1 MDCRYRGTQEN
12 LVDWTLRWWWWG
24 GSSRVDT
31 SRFQCQN
38 IKEIKEENDVKLNED
53 EGKKIVWSA
62 TIFFFSFLSTKEIEN
77 PFSLLTRFFFTYRR
91 QQRRLS

>member
-1 MDCRYRGTQEN
+1 
-12 LVDWTLRWWWWG
+12 VDWTLWWWWWWWG

-62 TIFFFSFLSTKEIEN
+62 TILFFSVDKRN
-77 PFSLLTRFFFTYRR
+77 
-91 QQRRLS
+91 